1 MNAFIKQSAICA
13 AMLGL
18 CVGMASATSW
28 EMTSAYGEENDR
40 PSLSLSW
47 PSPAFASLNPSE
59 GPTAGFELLSAYG
72 EENDLPNPGQSTL
85 LAGNADLNEQL
96 EATAAGIP
104 LDLVASR
111 FDMSRP

>member
-28 EMTSAYGEENDR
+28 EMTSAYGEEND
-40 PSLSLSW
+40 
-47 PSPAFASLNPSE
+47 
-59 GPTAGFELLSAYG
+59 
-72 EENDLPNPGQSTL
+72 LPNPVQSTL

-104 LDLVASR
+104 LDLAASR

>member
-1 MNAFIKQSAICA
+1 MNAFIKQSAICV

-28 EMTSAYGEENDR
+28 EMASAYGEESDR
-40 PSLSLSW
+40 PSPSR
-47 PSPAFASLNPSE
+47 PSPAIAALNPSE

-96 EATAAGIP
+96 EATAAGIR
-104 LDLVASR
+104 LDLEASR
-111 FDMSRP
+111 FNMSRP